1 MLHIDDCIIEEKDN
15 LVLYKMKENH
25 KKNKKER
32 EREILVAKFPFRIRE
47 RDKEEGE
54 ISAEFRWFVQEGGAC
69 FLSS

>member
-1 MLHIDDCIIEEKDN
+1 LA
-15 LVLYKMKENH
+15 
-25 KKNKKER
+25 
-32 EREILVAKFPFRIRE
+32 AKFPFRIRE